1 MKYRSTFSYNKLNQ
15 NKNSTLNNQYIING
29 IRKFTIGVIAALLF
43 STQVI
48 ADEITL
54 NLKDADIR
62 ALISTVSKF
71 TGRNFIIDPRVK
83 AKITVISSETLTPEE
98 VYEVFLSILQVHG
111 YAAVPTGS
119 VIKIVPEVNAKQG
132 PLPMSASRAGE
143 GGDELITKVISLDHV
158 PAAQLVPILRP
169 LVPQQGHLAA
179 YNPTNTLIIT
189 DHAGNIQR
197 LMRIIAGVD
206 KAESDEL
213 EVIPL
218 QHASA
223 PELVR
228 IVNSLYPQA
237 AKDQSNKINLAADE
251 RTNSILMSGE
261 RAIRLKIRTTIIQL
275 DTPLDDGGGNT
286 HVIYL
291 RYAKAENMMEILTG
305 LQEKQAKKTTTGARG
320 TTKATTASRQV
331 SGTSFIG
338 DNTIIQADDETNA
351 LIITADPN
359 TLLSLKSVIRQ
370 LDIRRAQVHIEA
382 IIAEISTNRDKEVG
396 VGAVVDGTESSET
409 TFPVGISNLV
419 GLGDIIA
426 AAAGSED
433 AALNVLSNLGSGL
446 TLGVGAETSAGVR
459 YGLILKAL
467 QTDSAANILSTPSI
481 VTLDNEEAE
490 IIVAQNLPFIT
501 GQFTGAGTVNPQN
514 PFQTIERQDVGL
526 TLRVTP
532 QINEGDTIKL
542 DIEQEVSDVVTITEN
557 SGPVTRKRSI
567 KTSVLVDDGGILVLG
582 GLIEEI
588 VDDTQS
594 KVPLLGDIPVLGWL
608 FTSRASTKR
617 KQNLMVFLKPEI
629 LRDFDDSAYVT
640 NEKYNYL
647 RAEQMRD
654 EDEDFGL
661 IKGAP
666 VLPPL
671 ESETADQ
678 TAQPEANQADNAAP
692 DEQEPATSSQQAE
705 DSDWDDD
712 EDFF

>member
-1 MKYRSTFSYNKLNQ
+1 LNTQ
-15 NKNSTLNNQYIING
+15 KTING
-29 IRKFTIGVIAALLF
+29 LRKFTIGVMAALLI

-71 TGRNFIIDPRVK
+71 TGKNFIIDPRVK

-132 PLPMSASRAGE
+132 PLPMAASRAGE

-218 QHASA
+218 KHASA

-228 IVNSLYPQA
+228 IVNSLYPQS
-237 AKDQSNKINLAADE
+237 AKDQANQINLAADE

-286 HVIYL
+286 HVVYL
-291 RYAKAENMMEILTG
+291 RYAKAENMVEILTG
-305 LQEKQAKKTTTGARG
+305 LQEQTARKTTTVARG
-320 TTKATTASRQV
+320 KTATAATRQV
-331 SGTSFIG
+331 SGASFIS
-338 DNTIIQADDETNA
+338 DTAIIQADEETNA

-359 TLLSLKSVIRQ
+359 TLLTLKAVIRQ

-382 IIAEISTNRDKEVG
+382 IIAEISTNKDKEIG
-396 VGAVVDGTESSET
+396 VGAVIDGTNSSEST
-409 TFPVGISNLV
+409 YPIGISNLV

-433 AALNVLSNLGSGL
+433 AALNVLSTLGSGL
-446 TLGVGAETSAGVR
+446 TLGVGAETSSGVR
-459 YGLILKAL
+459 YGMILKAL

-532 QINEGDTIKL
+532 QINEGNTIKL

-594 KVPLLGDIPVLGWL
+594 KVPLLGDIPILGYL

-617 KQNLMVFLKPEI
+617 KQNLMVFLKPTI
-629 LRDFDDSAYVT
+629 LRDFTDSAYVT

-647 RAEQMRD
+647 RAEQIRD
-654 EDEDFGL
+654 EEDDFGL
-661 IKGAP
+661 IEGAP

-671 ESETADQ
+671 E
-678 TAQPEANQADNAAP
+678 PESLNQATQTEVQAVNADPEVQQPA
-692 DEQEPATSSQQAE
+692 ATSQPAE
-705 DSDWDDD
+705 DEWDWDD
-712 EDFF
+712 EI

>member
-1 MKYRSTFSYNKLNQ
+1 MKYRSTFSYNKPNQ
-15 NKNSTLNNQYIING
+15 NKNPTLNNQHIING
-29 IRKFTIGVIAALLF
+29 LRKFTIGVIAALLL

-71 TGRNFIIDPRVK
+71 TGKNFIIDPRVK

-98 VYEVFLSILQVHG
+98 VYEVFLSVLQVHG
-111 YAAVPTGS
+111 YAAVPSGS

-132 PLPMSASRAGE
+132 PLPMKSTIPGNPN
-143 GGDELITKVISLDHV
+143 DELITKVIGLDHV

-189 DHAGNIQR
+189 DYAGNIQR

-237 AKDQSNKINLAADE
+237 AKDQANKINLAADE

-261 RAIRLKIRTTIIQL
+261 RAVRLKIRTTIIQL

-305 LQEKQAKKTTTGARG
+305 LQEKQAKTTTTGVRG
-320 TTKATTASRQV
+320 KTATKTVSRQV
-331 SGTSFIG
+331 AGTSFIG
-338 DNTIIQADDETNA
+338 ENTIIQADAETNA

-396 VGAVVDGTESSET
+396 VGAVVDGTNSSET

-446 TLGVGAETSAGVR
+446 TLGVGAETSSGVR

-629 LRDFDDSAYVT
+629 LRDFNDSAYVT

-661 IKGAP
+661 IEGAP

-671 ESETADQ
+671 EPETLEQAPADV
-678 TAQPEANQADNAAP
+678 EAVDSTDQETQQAKSS
-692 DEQEPATSSQQAE
+692 EPAE
-705 DSDWDDD
+705 DEWDWDD
-712 EDFF
+712 EDDFY

>member
-1 MKYRSTFSYNKLNQ
+1 MKYRSTFSYNKPNQ
-15 NKNSTLNNQYIING
+15 NKNSTLNNQHIING
-29 IRKFTIGVIAALLF
+29 LRKFTIGVIAALLF

-71 TGRNFIIDPRVK
+71 TGKNFIIDPRVK

-98 VYEVFLSILQVHG
+98 VYEVFLSVLQVHG
-111 YAAVPTGS
+111 YAAVPSGS

-132 PLPMSASRAGE
+132 PLPMKSTIPGNPN
-143 GGDELITKVISLDHV
+143 DELITKVIGLDHV

-189 DHAGNIQR
+189 DYAGNIQR

-237 AKDQSNKINLAADE
+237 AKDQANKINLAADE

-261 RAIRLKIRTTIIQL
+261 RAIRLKIRTTIMQL

-305 LQEKQAKKTTTGARG
+305 LQEKQAKTTTTGERG
-320 TTKATTASRQV
+320 KTATKTVSRQV
-331 SGTSFIG
+331 AGTSFIG
-338 DNTIIQADDETNA
+338 ENTIIQADAETNA

-396 VGAVVDGTESSET
+396 VGAVVDGTNSSET

-446 TLGVGAETSAGVR
+446 TLGVGAETSSGVR

-629 LRDFDDSAYVT
+629 LRDFKDSAIVT

-647 RAEQMRD
+647 RAEQIRD

-661 IKGAP
+661 LEGAP

-671 ESETADQ
+671 NPETLEQAPADV
-678 TAQPEANQADNAAP
+678 EAVNSTDQETQQAKSS
-692 DEQEPATSSQQAE
+692 EPAE
-705 DSDWDDD
+705 DEWDWDD
-712 EDFF
+712 EDDFY